1 MSSPDQVEP
10 QANPD
15 EVPTSPVTP
24 ADEQAPPSAVRPPVP
39 SGALLAVWA
48 ATGLGLAIVLLGT
61 AYQSALPALRGREQA
76 DALSNHVTGVMHFG
90 ANLAMLATFG
100 LLLAGT
106 FYSTTKRRHHELT
119 DAGRRLVRGAG
130 TTAAIWCA
138 FSLVMVPLTAAEN
151 NGVTLASALQALGPF
166 VGATQPAQA
175 WLIPAVVALVIA
187 ISARRMR
194 RAGAAM
200 TVLLIG
206 VVWQLPPVVT
216 GNVSVGAD
224 HDFGT
229 DAAIFAGIAGVV
241 AIASAAAALFTVE
254 SDADA
259 VRGRRYGWT
268 MAVAATV
275 VVVSAVVVMWY
286 ELAGT
291 HPLATGYGIASLALV
306 IGWAMLAVR
315 NWLGLRTRARTRAG
329 LAADLA
335 VGVVLTGVQTAMAH
349 MAPPRFLAPQGS
361 AQINFLGYEVN
372 TPPTM
377 ASLILPGRPN
387 LLFVTISVL
396 AIVLY
401 VAAHIILARRGIHWP
416 VGRTIAW
423 VCAFVLLLWVGSA
436 GIWAYSGAAF
446 SYHML
451 AHMTVNMLVPVLA
464 VLGAPIT
471 LALRVLPTHAPGHPT
486 SARELLNALVT
497 WKPLEY
503 LMHPVVVGINFIG
516 TAYVVYFSGVF
527 EYLMRYHWG
536 HQFMTLHFLISGLL
550 FFGLLIGADRNPREL
565 PHVAKLG
572 FLFAAM
578 PFHAFFAVILLSSD
592 FVIGS
597 NFYRGLDVAWMTDL
611 VADQKMGGQYTW
623 AMGEIPMLVVVIAL
637 VFQWFAQDSR
647 DAKRQDRAMD
657 EGLDDAHEAY
667 NEMLRKLSERADR

>member
-1 MSSPDQVEP
+1 
-10 QANPD
+10 
-15 EVPTSPVTP
+15 
-24 ADEQAPPSAVRPPVP
+24 
-39 SGALLAVWA
+39 
-48 ATGLGLAIVLLGT
+48 
-61 AYQSALPALRGREQA
+61 
-76 DALSNHVTGVMHFG
+76 
-90 ANLAMLATFG
+90 
-100 LLLAGT
+100 
-106 FYSTTKRRHHELT
+106 
-119 DAGRRLVRGAG
+119 
-130 TTAAIWCA
+130 
-138 FSLVMVPLTAAEN
+138 
-151 NGVTLASALQALGPF
+151 
-166 VGATQPAQA
+166 
-175 WLIPAVVALVIA
+175 PAVVALVIA
-187 ISARRMR
+187 ISARRMQ

-200 TVLLIG
+200 TALVFG
-206 VVWQLPPVVT
+206 VIWQLPPMVT

-229 DAAIFAGIAGVV
+229 DAAIIATVAAVV
-241 AIASAAAALFTVE
+241 AIASAVAALVTVE

-268 MAVAATV
+268 MAIAATV
-275 VVVSAVVVMWY
+275 VVAAQVVVVWY

-291 HPLATGYGIASLALV
+291 HPLQTAYGVASTAVL
-306 IGWAMLAVR
+306 IGWALLALR
-315 NWLGLRTRARTRAG
+315 NWLGLRTGARTRTG

-335 VGVVLTGVQTAMAH
+335 VALVLTGIQTAMAH
-349 MAPPRFLAPQGS
+349 MVPPRFLVPQGS
-361 AQINFLGYEVN
+361 AQINFLGYELD
-372 TPPTM
+372 TAPTI
-377 ASLILPGRPN
+377 ATLILPGRPN
-387 LLFVTISVL
+387 LLFVTISVV

-401 VAAHIILARRGIHWP
+401 VGAHIILARRRIHWP
-416 VGRTIAW
+416 IGRTIAW
-423 VCAFVLLLWVGSA
+423 LLAFLLLLWVSSA
-436 GIWAYSGAAF
+436 GIWAYSGGTF
-446 SYHML
+446 SHHML

-471 LALRVLPTHAPGHPT
+471 LALRLLPTHASGHPT
-486 SARELLNALVT
+486 SARELLNAMVT

-503 LMHPVVVGINFIG
+503 LLHPIVIGINFIA
-516 TAYVVYFSGVF
+516 TPYAIYFSGLF

-592 FVIGS
+592 LVIGS
-597 NFYRGLDVAWMTDL
+597 NFYRGLDVVWMTDL
-611 VADQKMGGQYTW
+611 VADQKLGGQYTW